1 MTRHSLSDGRNLAQ
15 AERVSRIIKGRQ
27 QGVKADPRRLLRGA
41 PKPVV
46 ASKLQ
51 HSNQW
56 KVNGAAVSGGPDVES
71 MNRMCPSS
79 LSSGITSFDQEE
91 VNL

>member
-1 MTRHSLSDGRNLAQ
+1 M
-15 AERVSRIIKGRQ
+15 
-27 QGVKADPRRLLRGA
+27 
-41 PKPVV
+41 V